1 MIAPAA
7 SGQRGGMN
15 VPEHAGRPVVMEL
28 FSSQGC
34 GNCPAA
40 NENIEK
46 LLAERSDVIALTYP
60 VGIWDYLGWDDTFA
74 KPEFTDRQKRYNRA
88 LNYRGPYTPQVVYS
102 GRVHGPGTNIKDIE
116 EAFGRR
122 DITPY
127 PVSVSLADGGATISG
142 ALPQGVE
149 KARHRRR
156 SLPPRRHQGHARR
169 RREQGQADVLLEPGD
184 EVRVTGRV
192 DRRVQALCS
201 LLPFQ
206 LRRHGAEEWHGRA
219 WSSARPRRSS
229 SELLRDRAKRR
240 RIGAPIQLVQSESP
254 GRCARIDI
262 RSHLLGAG
270 VASSAVAALTVTQPR
285 SFARQLTAQ
294 RERRHC
300 SCA

>member
-1 MIAPAA
+1 MKSASRLLCALIVLMIAPAA

-40 NENIEK
+40 NENIA

-116 EAFGRR
+116 DAFGRR

-127 PVSVSLADGGATISG
+127 PVSVSLADGGATITG

-149 KARHRRR
+149 KAGIVVVHFRPGVTKVTPGGGANKGKPMSYWNLVTKFE
-156 SLPPRRHQGHARR
+156 SLG
-169 RREQGQADVLLEPGD
+169 EW
-184 EVRVTGRV
+184 TGGSKRYALSCPSSCV
-192 DRRVQALCS
+192 VMVQKN
-201 LLPFQ
+201 
-206 LRRHGAEEWHGRA
+206 GMEGMV
-219 WSSARPRRSS
+219 
-229 SELLRDRAKRR
+229 
-240 RIGAPIQLVQSESP
+240 IGA
-254 GRCARIDI
+254 
-262 RSHLLGAG
+262 
-270 VASSAVAALTVTQPR
+270 
-285 SFARQLTAQ
+285 AQ
-294 RERRHC
+294 KK
-300 SCA
+300 